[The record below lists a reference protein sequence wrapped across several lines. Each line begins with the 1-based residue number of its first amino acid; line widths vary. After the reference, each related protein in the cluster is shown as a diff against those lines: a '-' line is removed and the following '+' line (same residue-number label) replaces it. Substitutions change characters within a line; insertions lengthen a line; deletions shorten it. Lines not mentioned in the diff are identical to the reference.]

1 MEQVRKLTKQA
12 YSQSPWRSQTQL
24 IVVFMLVMVISALVA
39 FIYLNT
45 TAQAATIGRQ
55 IQEMQVN
62 LDDVTNIEAQDP
74 APATLSFEGQT
85 QEVVQEEI
93 VPIEVLH
100 IQIALLET
108 QLAALTSLDQVEEAA
123 VEAGMEPRDPEKI
136 EYLAVPGYTGRPLA
150 NIAPPPRLE
159 RATTPVLP
167 DIYKQSLIDW
177 LKMQVV
183 QTSHML
189 MDEVKP

>member
-1 MEQVRKLTKQA
+1 MEHVSRFTKQA
-12 YSQSPWRSQTQL
+12 YSQAPWRSQTQL
-24 IVVFMLVMVISALVA
+24 IVVFMLVVVTTALVA

-62 LDDVTNIEAQDP
+62 LDDATDIETQDP
-74 APATLSFEGQT
+74 APVAPSSAGQT
-85 QEVVQEEI
+85 QAVMKNEV
-93 VPIEVLH
+93 VPIEVLRV
-100 IQIALLET
+100 QIAVLET
-108 QLAALTSLDQVEEAA
+108 QLAALTALDQVEEEA
-123 VEAGMEPRDPEKI
+123 VKAGMEPRDPEKMI
-136 EYLAVPGYTGRPLA
+136 YLAVPGYTGRPLA
-150 NIAPPPRLE
+150 NLAPPPRLE